1 MNKEFAEL
9 KNKSSKEL
17 EAELMVAREDQFTL
31 RIKHTTGQLNETSQL
46 GDVKKKIDRIKTLI
60 NANKLKDE
68 K

>member
-31 RIKHTTGQLNETSQL
+31 RIKHKTCQLNETSQL
-46 GDVKKKIDRIKTLI
+46 GDVKKKIARIKTLI

>member
-31 RIKHTTGQLNETSQL
+31 IIKHKTGQLNETSQL
-46 GDVKKKIDRIKTLI
+46 RDVKKKIARIKTLI